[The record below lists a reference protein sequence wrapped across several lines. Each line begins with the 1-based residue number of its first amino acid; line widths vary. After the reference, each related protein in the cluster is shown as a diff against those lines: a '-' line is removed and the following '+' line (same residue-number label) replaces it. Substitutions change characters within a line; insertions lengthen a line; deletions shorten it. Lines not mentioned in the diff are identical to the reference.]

1 MNVGEDEK
9 YSAYGFLSSVLE
21 LVRRD
26 AEDDRP
32 YIWTIKRLK
41 IGIENA
47 AGLLSSGKTEE
58 ALGKISEVVIL
69 LEET

>member
-32 YIWTIKRLK
+32 DIWTIKRLK